1 MVMPAT
7 QDVALDSDV
16 VLDAFRNVKQ
26 ATDDFIVNNHLDTYC
41 GEFLPKS
48 NKIAISIFCTVLE
61 ELGCP
66 IRSAKL
72 GTKLER
78 IKHAP
83 QHKKYV
89 DYIYRVLERNAGLV
103 DIHDKDITSVTRT
116 ANEAPSSN
124 IDAMFDQLLRERP
137 AQEAEIELMR
147 LMSPK
152 ISNCLQGEGEAIHYL
167 FGSRE
172 GRALLDRLYA
182 TSDASSAILEQLET
196 FLKAIGSEWPS
207 HTSPLKILEI
217 GAGTGGTTS
226 RLLPALAALDIPI
239 EYTISDLSALLVSE
253 AATTYAQYP
262 FLKFK
267 VVDIEKEPDEDLLNS
282 QHIVLGSNVLHATKN
297 LTASLKLIRKMLRE
311 DGFLIFHEM
320 TSQMLWADAAFGL
333 IEGWW
338 RFEDGRQHALQSTQA
353 WEKVISSA
361 GYGFVDWTDG
371 SRPEAKS
378 QNLIFAMASDPGSVY
393 G

>member
-1 MVMPAT
+1 MPPT
-7 QDVALDSDV
+7 KDVSLDSDI
-16 VLDAFRNVKQ
+16 VLDAFRDVKQ

-41 GEFLPKS
+41 DEFVPKS
-48 NKIAISIFCTVLE
+48 NQIAISIFCSVFE

-66 IRSAKL
+66 IRSAEP

-89 DYIYRVLERNAGLV
+89 DYIYRVLEKNAGLIE
-103 DIHDKDITSVTRT
+103 IHDTDITRITRT
-116 ANEAPSSN
+116 SGESPSN
-124 IDAMFDQLLRERP
+124 DLGAMFDQLLQQRP
-137 AQEAEIELMR
+137 AQDAEIKLMR

-152 ISNCLQGEGEAIHYL
+152 ISKCLQGEGEAIHFL

-172 GRALLDRLYA
+172 GRVLLDRLYA
-182 TSDASSAILEQLET
+182 TSDASSTILEQLET
-196 FLKAIGSEWPS
+196 FLKEIGSEWPS

-253 AATTYAQYP
+253 AASTYAKYP

-267 VVDIEKEPDEDLLNS
+267 VVDIEKEPEAELLNS
-282 QHIVLGSNVLHATKN
+282 QHIVLGSNVLHATRN
-297 LTASLKLIRKMLRE
+297 LSVSLKIIRKMLRD

-353 WEKVISSA
+353 WKKVISSS
-361 GYGFVDWTDG
+361 GYGYVDWTDG
-371 SRPEAKS
+371 RRPEAKS

>member
-1 MVMPAT
+1 MPAT
-7 QDVALDSDV
+7 QDVALDSDT
-16 VLDAFRNVKQ
+16 VLDAFRDVKQ

-41 GEFLPKS
+41 DEFLPKS
-48 NKIAISIFCTVLE
+48 NKLAISIFCNVFE

-66 IRSAKL
+66 IRSAKP
-72 GTKLER
+72 GTRLER
-78 IKHAP
+78 INHAP

-89 DYIYRVLERNAGLV
+89 DYIYRVLEKNAGLV
-103 DIHDKDITSVTRT
+103 EIHDKDITNVTRT
-116 ANEAPSSN
+116 ATECPSR
-124 IDAMFDQLLRERP
+124 DLGPMFDQLLQQRP
-137 AQEAEIELMR
+137 AQEAEIKLMR

-152 ISNCLQGEGEAIHYL
+152 ISKCLQGEGEAIHFL

-172 GRALLDRLYA
+172 GRILLDRLYA
-182 TSDASSAILEQLET
+182 TSDASSTILEQLET
-196 FLKAIGSEWPS
+196 FLKEIGSEWPS

-226 RLLPALAALDIPI
+226 RLLPALAALNIPI

-253 AATTYAQYP
+253 AASTYAQYP

-267 VVDIEKEPDEDLLNS
+267 VVDIEKEPDEELLKQPTHRS
-282 QHIVLGSNVLHATKN
+282 GIQCPPCDPRPGGVS
-297 LTASLKLIRKMLRE
+297 E
-311 DGFLIFHEM
+311 DYP
-320 TSQMLWADAAFGL
+320 
-333 IEGWW
+333 
-338 RFEDGRQHALQSTQA
+338 FEDGRKHALQSTQA

-371 SRPEAKS
+371 KRPEAKS
-378 QNLIFAMASDPGSVY
+378 QNLIFAMASDPGSIY